1 MSPLFTLVSNAK
13 TLSMNIYQRRD
24 KRQTLIYYCHV
35 LRPTTATVN
44 TSTNPN
50 THTYVNIYQVLR
62 LTFLYWPESGTRADN
77 LGRGDT

>member
-1 MSPLFTLVSNAK
+1 MTDINIL
-13 TLSMNIYQRRD
+13 LSH
-24 KRQTLIYYCHV
+24 TALESG
-35 LRPTTATVN
+35 LGSTTATVN